1 MSKLRV
7 TFFILLLLGL
17 VAVSDYGEAASIT
30 IVPVG
35 GTSYSINATDL
46 QDSAGIDLSILY
58 DKDALENNPKV
69 AYGSMTAG
77 AVSLHNATVPGS
89 VKIAFVTTGVIKGS
103 GQLASITFVSKG
115 KPQAWQ
121 PKFSPSPVVIASNGS
136 PLAVQSAATDSP
148 AVTEVIS
155 EESPDKNSS
164 DTTYAGMTAAPA
176 TADPVTRTQSGATVV
191 SNMTL
196 PASGEQNPPEHES
209 VPKDAPQ
216 GEPETPNVPAESVVV
231 GSDSTSSQTE
241 EVAVAAPPPP
251 ARKAAGVRSTTAL
264 KSIQSVQEQ
273 FRTYNDVRTLQRLSH
288 LFDMKALSAAGIAQ
302 TPDITVADGK
312 SLVTVAIELFN
323 EVDAPS
329 FSLKGA
335 NMKSIRQLSDSKWEL
350 DAVPQKDKSDV
361 RLSIIIKD
369 ERAEIALVAVPPITA
384 AGAALLSLSDEALD
398 AQLAKPLPG
407 DKPAYDLNSDG
418 IQSYL
423 DDYILVA
430 HWLLKQKSG
439 AKQEDKAVPLPVKNG
454 TAK

>member
-7 TFFILLLLGL
+7 IFFILLLLEL
-17 VAVSDYGEAASIT
+17 VTVSDYGEAASIT

-35 GTSYSINATDL
+35 GTTYSINATDL

-136 PLAVQSAATDSP
+136 PLAIQSAAVDSP

-155 EESPDKNSS
+155 EESPDKSGF
-164 DTTYAGMTAAPA
+164 DTTDASMTAAPA

-196 PASGEQNPPEHES
+196 PASGEQNPPVHES
-209 VPKDAPQ
+209 VPKDAPP
-216 GEPETPNVPAESVVV
+216 GEPENPNVPAESVVV
-231 GSDSTSSQTE
+231 GSDSASSQTE
-241 EVAVAAPPPP
+241 EVAVASPPP
-251 ARKAAGVRSTTAL
+251 ARKAAGVRATTAL

-273 FRTYNDVRTLQRLSH
+273 FRTYKDVRTLQRLSN
-288 LFDMKALSAAGIAQ
+288 LFDMKSISAAGIVQ
-302 TPDITVADGK
+302 TPDIAVADGK
-312 SLVTVAIELFN
+312 SLVTVAIELVN

-369 ERAEIALVAVPPITA
+369 ERAEIALVVVPPITP

-398 AQLAKPLPG
+398 ALLAKPLPS
-407 DKPAYDLNSDG
+407 DKPVYDLNSDG